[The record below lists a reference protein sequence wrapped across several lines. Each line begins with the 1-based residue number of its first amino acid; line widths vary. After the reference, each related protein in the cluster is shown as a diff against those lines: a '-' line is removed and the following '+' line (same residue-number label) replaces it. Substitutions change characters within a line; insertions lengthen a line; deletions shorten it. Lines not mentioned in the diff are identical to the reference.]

1 MQKAWNNAC
10 SRGMVLCGTQDG
22 ESVFHWS
29 ALIVARAPPGGYSLK
44 PGNLLENLG
53 LNPTPPKNPN

>member
-1 MQKAWNNAC
+1 
-10 SRGMVLCGTQDG
+10 MVLCGTQDG
-22 ESVFHWS
+22 ESAFHWS
-29 ALIVARAPPGGYSLK
+29 ALIVARAPPGVYSLK